1 MYKNLNDYE
10 ILYMIKEE
18 DNSFECLYSKYYP
31 LIYNYVRKYEEYFK
45 RYGYDID
52 DLIQIGS
59 ITLYKTSIL
68 YNTSDNSLFYTYFK
82 SSLKNALIN
91 EIRINKTLKKET
103 LNNAFSYDVK
113 INNSDI
119 SYIEVIPCKENKI
132 DSELIKLII
141 NFKNAMPY
149 EMAWVFE
156 LFYNGYQINEIA
168 VLLSKKI
175 SIIRKYLRE
184 IKDFALTYRYLFLS

>member
-168 VLLSKKI
+168 VLLSKKV

>member
-1 MYKNLNDYE
+1 
-10 ILYMIKEE
+10 MIKEE

-113 INNSDI
+113 INNSGI

-168 VLLSKKI
+168 VLLSKKV